1 MKESAAAQV
10 MENHSVAA
18 LFLLFPCEMSQKA
31 EEIPER
37 ETFLFLEKGCGV
49 EYGSCCSQPVILCT
63 A

>member
-18 LFLLFPCEMSQKA
+18 LFLLFPCEMSQKV

-37 ETFLFLEKGCGV
+37 ETFLFLEKGYGV
-49 EYGSCCSQPVILCT
+49 E
-63 A
+63 

>member
-18 LFLLFPCEMSQKA
+18 LFLLFPCAMSQKV

-37 ETFLFLEKGCGV
+37 ETFLFLEKGFGA
-49 EYGSCCSQPVILCT
+49 GIF
-63 A
+63 